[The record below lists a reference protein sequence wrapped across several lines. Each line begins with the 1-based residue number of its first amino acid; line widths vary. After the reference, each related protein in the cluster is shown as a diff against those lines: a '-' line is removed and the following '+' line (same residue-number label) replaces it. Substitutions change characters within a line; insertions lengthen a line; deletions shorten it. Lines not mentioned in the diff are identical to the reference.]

1 MYLFNAVW
9 LVRAQGILAQILE
22 KWQAKYRDLRLP
34 FAPKSYVLTLPI
46 FSETNNQHTIGGI
59 ENTKEMSS
67 VFRTAFEQALHRSG
81 FPGFHTDSNSDNII
95 IPDEDSREMSNQ
107 KDQVWILKPS
117 ITNQAVGISL
127 VRSTSQLR
135 NAIHA
140 SDDIQ
145 KAGDFVLQRYIPP
158 LLLDGR
164 KFHLRVFLLLTGNLT
179 AYVAKDFLA
188 IFSLEPYEGANLDH
202 TRAHLTNIAHQEV
215 LSDEDQHRCMRRFDE
230 TTQDMLDSGVVK
242 TICEAEKRIES
253 VKDRVMKIIAE
264 MVEAVSSELTFSSK
278 DNCFEIFGL
287 DFMID
292 PDWNTWLLEANAE
305 PDLSKA
311 GERLQY
317 LIDDMLMDTLD
328 LVIGQDTRFQ
338 GNMAPTSFDDMNKSN
353 GSTCFVKVYER
364 KGRSF

>member
-1 MYLFNAVW
+1 
-9 LVRAQGILAQILE
+9 
-22 KWQAKYRDLRLP
+22 
-34 FAPKSYVLTLPI
+34 
-46 FSETNNQHTIGGI
+46 
-59 ENTKEMSS
+59 MSS